1 MRSCLHPTGGVCCP
15 RIRLIGCQQIAPAFV
30 LRPPDAWMPRPP
42 ENVAQT
48 SGRAMLFCPADSSA
62 KDTAGKERQKEIQF
76 GRVFRRR
83 RGGRKRAP
91 AFVAVSRLL
100 TMATTNVLFPRP
112 ASATEAA
119 ARGATAPVLAI
130 RHAAQ
135 PTTMLRVLLDN
146 GLVTGYACQRIHHH
160 SEHRGVRCYDCF
172 SHHSFSLRI
181 RFARTKPGKCSL
193 RVSGVSSARI

>member
-1 MRSCLHPTGGVCCP
+1 VNAM
-15 RIRLIGCQQIAPAFV
+15 PARELSSNF
-30 LRPPDAWMPRPP
+30 RPGD
-42 ENVAQT
+42 V
-48 SGRAMLFCPADSSA
+48 FCHADCSA

-91 AFVAVSRLL
+91 ALVAVSRLL
-100 TMATTNVLFPRP
+100 TMAATNVLFPRP

-119 ARGATAPVLAI
+119 ARGATAPVVAI

-135 PTTMLRVLLDN
+135 STTMLRVLLDN
-146 GLVTGYACQRIHHH
+146 GLVTGYAFQRIHHR
-160 SEHRGVRCYDCF
+160 SEHCGVRCYDCF
-172 SHHSFSLRI
+172 SYHSFSLRI